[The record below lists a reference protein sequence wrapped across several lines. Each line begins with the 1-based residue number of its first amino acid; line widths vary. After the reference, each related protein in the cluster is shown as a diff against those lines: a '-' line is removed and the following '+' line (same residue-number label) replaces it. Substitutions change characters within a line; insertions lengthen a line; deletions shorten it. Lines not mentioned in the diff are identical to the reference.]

1 MNWVGRSSTFRIRIS
16 RSEMVLAIDF
26 RKLSKPALDELL
38 SAAGVT
44 DEQREWLRSRCEA
57 VGAIEFPDM
66 YGITMAQRKKA
77 YALLQA
83 ICRWTGY
90 TPLET
95 EKEIAKAIFL
105 SSQVPTLSDTFS
117 LSNCSR
123 EVARLFI
130 TWLIDFCLLH
140 DIPCGEPLWKL
151 CEDIPRYVYMAAVHK
166 RCAVCGKRAELHHA
180 VGGGTVGAGNNRR
193 KIDHIGRPCLPLCRE
208 HHNLIH
214 KIGHKDF
221 CEKYILEPV
230 KIDERIRQAYNLN
243 KYKEWREVG
252 GDN

>member
-1 MNWVGRSSTFRIRIS
+1 MNWAGRSSTFRIRIS

-26 RKLSKPALDELL
+26 RKLSKPALDEVL

-57 VGAIEFPDM
+57 VGAIEFPDR
-66 YGITMAQRKKA
+66 YEITKSQRKKA

-105 SSQVPTLSDTFS
+105 SSQVPTLAETFS

-130 TWLIDFCLLH
+130 DWLIDFCLLH

-151 CEDIPRYVYMAAVHK
+151 CEDIPRYVYMALIHK
-166 RCAVCGKRAELHHA
+166 RCAVCGKKAELHHVDA
-180 VGGGTVGAGNNRR
+180 VGSGRNR
-193 KIDHIGRPCLPLCRE
+193 KEICHIGMKVLPLCRL
-208 HHNLIH
+208 HHIECH
-214 KIGHKDF
+214 RIGKTDF
-221 CEKYILEPV
+221 LNRYILEPV
-230 KIDERIRQAYNLN
+230 RVDERICEVYRLN
-243 KYKEWREVG
+243 RRGKI
-252 GDN
+252 